1 MTTTLK
7 KACVIGMAGI
17 MTIGLGACGNKSD
30 SSSNA
35 AGSDS
40 AASTSTTTLKQVSK
54 DDFTKTFSDKKVGG
68 QKFSVI
74 DSSQVGSQIDRLNQ
88 AVSQLKISPAS
99 CDTVF
104 KQISAGVTKDEVS
117 NVLVAAGGD
126 ESKPVAVTFNTKLTD
141 RQKKTYQSQDEQIAK
156 CGKMTMSGQGQ
167 TMNVNVKT
175 SPLKGYEN
183 ISKQASLIDTTSSM
197 GKSDQQHNYQA
208 YVWLT
213 DDQLIRA
220 SASDAKTAESTLK
233 STVDALKIVQG

>member
-1 MTTTLK
+1 M
-7 KACVIGMAGI
+7 
-17 MTIGLGACGNKSD
+17 
-30 SSSNA
+30 
-35 AGSDS
+35 
-40 AASTSTTTLKQVSK
+40 
-54 DDFTKTFSDKKVGG
+54 
-68 QKFSVI
+68 
-74 DSSQVGSQIDRLNQ
+74 
-88 AVSQLKISPAS
+88 SQLKVSPAS